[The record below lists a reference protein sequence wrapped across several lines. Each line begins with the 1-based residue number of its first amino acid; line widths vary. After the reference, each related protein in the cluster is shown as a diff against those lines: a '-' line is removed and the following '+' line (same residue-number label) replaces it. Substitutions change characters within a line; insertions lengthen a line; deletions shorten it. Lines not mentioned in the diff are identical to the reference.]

1 MSETEHAEH
10 LTQQAHDRLK
20 EELQRRSTTL
30 RQEITDRIEVARGH
44 GDLKENA
51 EYHAAKDEQGMNE
64 DRIRVLESRLRNAV
78 ISEVD
83 PNSGEVAVGMIVTV
97 DDDGDV
103 EEYFI
108 GSMEDTPGEGVE
120 VVSASS
126 PMGKALLGC
135 KRGDAVSYTGPTGV
149 TFTMTIT
156 DVRAP

>member
-1 MSETEHAEH
+1 MVTSPITPEGFKRLSDELKHRKNVERHEISRAIET
-10 LTQQAHDRLK
+10 
-20 EELQRRSTTL
+20 
-30 RQEITDRIEVARGH
+30 AREH

-126 PMGKALLGC
+126 PMGKALLGS
-135 KRGDAVSYTGPTGV
+135 KTGDAVSYTGPTGV